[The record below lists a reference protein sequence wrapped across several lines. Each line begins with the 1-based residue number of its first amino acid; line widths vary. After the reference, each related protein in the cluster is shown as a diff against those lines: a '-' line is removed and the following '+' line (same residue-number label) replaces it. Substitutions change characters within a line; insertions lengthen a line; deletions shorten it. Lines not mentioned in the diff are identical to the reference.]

1 MPELADE
8 YMLHGGKNFGKQ
20 LQRRI
25 YSLNI
30 TSVWLSKANV
40 YFIYLYLD
48 FKRYSRL
55 LNFHRNIN
63 LFVSYTTP
71 TLTVHSAL

>member
-8 YMLHGGKNFGKQ
+8 YMLHGGKNLGKQ
-20 LQRRI
+20 LQHRI

-30 TSVWLSKANV
+30 TSVWLSKTNV

-48 FKRYSRL
+48 FKR
-55 LNFHRNIN
+55 
-63 LFVSYTTP
+63 
-71 TLTVHSAL
+71 